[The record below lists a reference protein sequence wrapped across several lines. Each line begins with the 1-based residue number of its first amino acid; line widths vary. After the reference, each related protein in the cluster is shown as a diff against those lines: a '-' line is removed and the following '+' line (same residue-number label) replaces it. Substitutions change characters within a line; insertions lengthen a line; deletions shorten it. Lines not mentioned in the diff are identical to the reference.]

1 MTTPPPIAT
10 RIAIVEDN
18 ASFRQELVKF
28 LDDGTRFV
36 VTGSYKSAEGAL
48 DGIPA
53 ETPEVILMDIN
64 LPNAS
69 GIECASRIKEVLP
82 DVQILMLTV
91 YEDTETIFKAL
102 QAGAT
107 GYLLKRATPARIM
120 EAILEI
126 KQGGSPMSSHIAR
139 KVVESFKAPASPSVK
154 PEASQLTPR
163 ELEILGLLAGGSLYK
178 EIAAAL
184 DISYATVRTHVERIY
199 KKLHVRSR
207 AQAVAKAGRR

>member
-1 MTTPPPIAT
+1 MTNVPT

-18 ASFRQELVKF
+18 GAYRQELVKF

-36 VTGSYKSAEGAL
+36 VTGSYKSAEDAFEGL
-48 DGIPA
+48 SRQ
-53 ETPEVILMDIN
+53 TPEVVLMDIN
-64 LPNAS
+64 LPKAS
-69 GIECASRIKEVLP
+69 GIELASRLKEALP
-82 DVQILMLTV
+82 DIQILMLTV

-102 QAGAT
+102 QSGAT
-107 GYLLKRATPARIM
+107 GYLLKRATPSRIM

-126 KQGGSPMSSHIAR
+126 KDGGAPMSSHIAR
-139 KVVESFKAPASPSVK
+139 KVVESFKRVPDAK
-154 PEASQLTPR
+154 PEAPELTPR
-163 ELEILGLLAGGSLYK
+163 ELEILGLLAEGSLYK